1 MTEMDYLAVGLVLAG
16 LWCLV
21 LVLDWI
27 QTYIIG
33 SEKIARVLCKVFS
46 NRVLS
51 LLIYWPLYTITAIVL
66 TSFSLD
72 FYTQIGWEWMLLEV
86 YIEIPISWFL
96 IPLFVYMHTDRMDV
110 RARWLDRKLRKSEDL
125 EMSVKAVLMKI
136 DNEPDS
142 SEAKRMTDVL
152 TRISRSG
159 DTFGYN
165 VGKIIERHRQE

>member
-1 MTEMDYLAVGLVLAG
+1 MNYGVVGLVLAG

-27 QTYIIG
+27 QTFIIG
-33 SEKIARVLCKVFS
+33 SERVARVLCKVFS

-51 LLIYWPLYTITAIVL
+51 LLIYWLLYTITAIVL

-86 YIEIPISWFL
+86 YIEIPISWL
-96 IPLFVYMHTDRMDV
+96 IIPIFVYVHTDRMNV
-110 RARWLDRKLRKSEDL
+110 RARWLDHKLRRSGDL
-125 EMSVKAVLMKI
+125 ETSVKALLMRI

-165 VGKIIERHRQE
+165 VGKIIEGHRQE